1 MKKVNEKND
10 DFLMKICGFWI
21 DFEADFK
28 SSILKQDKRVS
39 RIEAGNSDNHRSAVP
54 FGTFGLYSIFES
66 AVPILLQIT
75 TKKQKFSMI

>member
-1 MKKVNEKND
+1 M
-10 DFLMKICGFWI
+10 
-21 DFEADFK
+21 
-28 SSILKQDKRVS
+28 QDKRVS
-39 RIEAGNSDNHRSAVP
+39 RIEAGHSDKHRTAVP